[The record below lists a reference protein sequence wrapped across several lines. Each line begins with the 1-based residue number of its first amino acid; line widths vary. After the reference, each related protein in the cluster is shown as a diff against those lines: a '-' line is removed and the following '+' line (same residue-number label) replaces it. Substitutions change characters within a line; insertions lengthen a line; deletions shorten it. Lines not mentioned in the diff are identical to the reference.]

1 MSERNALLRFHHP
14 LISRLHYSFQD
25 AENLYFVIQ
34 YCPGGDLTSVIR
46 DYSKQG
52 KLCPFHVVQFYVAE
66 VDVLL
71 LMKIDFTNFRLYS
84 QSTACSPS

>member
-1 MSERNALLRFHHP
+1 M
-14 LISRLHYSFQD
+14 
-25 AENLYFVIQ
+25 
-34 YCPGGDLTSVIR
+34 TSVIRYIHPPCVRNR

-84 QSTACSPS
+84 QSTACSPSGSEARKRPSPGIWAYFSN